1 MNTDSVRQF
10 RKLAQWHAFATIQ
23 MHEAIARKAGFSGT
37 EHKYLGFLIEKG
49 QMTAGELATLSGL
62 TTGAITGMIDRFEK
76 KKLVKRMFSEDD
88 RRKVIIVPNTGKV
101 MALMAPLYKEFRK
114 RSEELYASLSGKEM
128 EIIKDYFEQSI
139 AIMNETTV
147 KLSEKSTK
155 KSK

>member
-1 MNTDSVRQF
+1 
-10 RKLAQWHAFATIQ
+10 LAQGP
-23 MHEAIARKAGFSGT
+23 RPAGGLDTVSG
-37 EHKYLGFLIEKG
+37 
-49 QMTAGELATLSGL
+49 LAT
-62 TTGAITGMIDRFEK
+62 GAMAGMIDRFENE
-76 KKLVKRMFSEDD
+76 KLVNRMFSEDD
-88 RRKVIIVPNTGKV
+88 RRKVIMVPKTGKV

-114 RSEELYASLSGKEM
+114 RSEELYAALSGKDM